1 MTNIALCGA
10 GMISMAHAAA
20 ARQLGHPLVA
30 VASRSADRAQ
40 QVASTFDSTA
50 VTYDQLPGT
59 AHVVVVATPP
69 QCHATDAVRL
79 LDAGAAVLLEKP
91 LCRTMQEAD
100 QLVAAA
106 ARHNGR
112 LLYGENLAYA
122 PVVQRMIALVPR
134 IGPLTH
140 LEVRSLQGLPTW
152 GSFTSD
158 EWGGGALFDLG
169 VHPLAVALLLANAA
183 GEGRPV
189 AVSATLRGGEG
200 HGSDEH
206 AELTMRYR
214 SGLTASVVSS
224 WQGGPEPL
232 WDAQV
237 AGQQGVLRAEI
248 IPTQSLE
255 LNGDEVALPEFTGP
269 IAVLDQLGYAAQLAA
284 LVADA
289 AAGREPVMSAV
300 FGREVLH
307 VVLAAYLSAGRRGD
321 EVELPFT
328 GPPDLTPLQ
337 LWRLG
342 EPRGHDALRVREP

>member
-10 GMISMAHAAA
+10 GWISMAHAAA
-20 ARQLGHPLVA
+20 ARQLGYPLVA
-30 VASRSADRAQ
+30 VASRTVERAQ
-40 QVASTFDSTA
+40 QIADTFNTTA
-50 VTYDQLPGT
+50 VTYDQLPDT
-59 AHVVVVATPP
+59 AQVVVVATPP
-69 QCHATDAVRL
+69 QCHAADSIRL

-91 LCRTMQEAD
+91 LCRTMHEAD

-106 ARHNGR
+106 ARHGGR

-122 PVVQRMIALVPR
+122 PVIQRMIALVPR
-134 IGPLTH
+134 IGALTH

-152 GSFTSD
+152 GDFTSD

-189 AVSATLRGGEG
+189 AVSAGLRGGEG

-206 AELTMRYR
+206 AEVTLRYR
-214 SGLTASVVSS
+214 SGLTASVVAS
-224 WQGGPEPL
+224 WQAGPEPL

-237 AGQQGVLRAEI
+237 AGQEGVLRADI
-248 IPTQSLE
+248 IPTQVLE
-255 LNGDEVALPEFTGP
+255 LNGDEVALPEFNGP
-269 IAVLDQLGYAAQLAA
+269 IPALDQLGYAAQLSA
-284 LVADA
+284 LVDDIAV
-289 AAGREPVMSAV
+289 GREPVMSAA
-300 FGREVLH
+300 FGREVLQ

-328 GPPDLTPLQ
+328 GPSDLTPLQ

-342 EPRGHDALRVREP
+342 EAETPDAVRVLGP

>member
-20 ARQLGHPLVA
+20 ARQLGHPVVA

-69 QCHATDAVRL
+69 QCHAVDAVRL

-169 VHPLAVALLLANAA
+169 VHPLALALLVAGDDTLVDVVADLEHGGRAVDDLA
-183 GEGRPV
+183 RV
-189 AVSATLRGGEG
+189 TLRFASSLVATVECSWR
-200 HGSDEH
+200 HQTTEWDLEVASD
-206 AELTMRYR
+206 
-214 SGLTASVVSS
+214 SGVV
-224 WQGGPEPL
+224 
-232 WDAQV
+232 
-237 AGQQGVLRAEI
+237 R
-248 IPTQSLE
+248 LE
-255 LNGDEVALPEFTGP
+255 LMPEVALEHNGEPVPLAPTRAGGDPRLE
-269 IAVLDQLGYAAQLAA
+269 QLGYVAQLEA
-284 LVADA
+284 LGA
-289 AAGREPVMSAV
+289 AARGEPSWCDAG
-300 FGREVLH
+300 FGRRVLEV
-307 VVLAAYLSAGRRGD
+307 VAAAYTSAGLGGAP
-321 EVELPFT
+321 VPLPFT
-328 GPPDLTPLQ
+328 GRRDLTPLE
-337 LWRLG
+337 LWRG
-342 EPRGHDALRVREP
+342 A